1 MSERLKNHQW
11 TVSSDANG
19 KYEMGAAQL
28 VVLQDLRDE
37 LQTIVSLFR
46 SLPCAVRTLE
56 RIERQL
62 KVQRRCSKHPRY
74 TATRKPRVAC
84 AGCHRYYAARWK

>member
-1 MSERLKNHQW
+1 VSERLKNHQW
-11 TVSSDANG
+11 TVSSNANG

-37 LQTIVSLFR
+37 LQTLVPLFR
-46 SLPCAVRTLE
+46 SLPCAVDELKSIRL
-56 RIERQL
+56 QL
-62 KVQRRCSKHPRY
+62 QMQRRCSKHPRY